1 MSVTARVGI
10 TTIGDRPGHWADAE
24 RALGPSVELLQEPVN
39 LQSMSSTGYDDAHQR
54 VAAAAA
60 RLVERGATGV
70 MIGGTSFTFY
80 RGVEFHTQLLQRVG
94 VDVQR
99 RRCRARVW
107 RCSRRSAALGAR
119 NLAVATAYTE
129 DVNQKLD
136 EFLGA
141 YGYRVLALRG
151 MDLEDPAAAER
162 ISPEDTAELA
172 HAVFLEA
179 PQADCLLISCG
190 GLRTLD
196 LVVPLESALQG
207 PGGHVVHRH
216 RVGPRPAGGHR
227 RPARATVACSTSRR
241 ASVRSSAD

>member
-1 MSVTARVGI
+1 MSVSVRVGI

-39 LQSMSSTGYDDAHQR
+39 LQSMSSAGYDDAHQR
-54 VAAAAA
+54 VAHAAA

-80 RGVEFHTQLLQRVG
+80 RGVEFHTRLLQRVTSTSN
-94 VDVQR
+94 VQVSSTSL
-99 RRCRARVW
+99 AMLEAL
-107 RCSRRSAALGAR
+107 AALGAR

-129 DVNQKLD
+129 DVNQRLTQ
-136 EFLGA
+136 FLEA
-141 YGYRVLALRG
+141 YDYRVLALRG

-179 PQADCLLISCG
+179 PRADCVLISCG

-196 LVVPLESALQG
+196 LVVPLEAACKVPVVTSYTVTVWGLARLAGTTAQ
-207 PGGHVVHRH
+207 PGYGRLLDLI
-216 RVGPRPAGGHR
+216 P
-227 RPARATVACSTSRR
+227 
-241 ASVRSSAD
+241 SVSRSSAD

>member
-80 RGVEFHTQLLQRVG
+80 RGVEFHTQLLQRVSSMSN
-94 VDVQR
+94 VPVSSTSL
-99 RRCRARVW
+99 AMLEAL
-107 RCSRRSAALGAR
+107 AALGAR

-129 DVNQKLD
+129 DVNQKLN

-179 PQADCLLISCG
+179 PQADCLLIACG

-196 LVVPLESALQG
+196 LVVPLETACKVPVVTSYTVTVWGLAQLAGAAAQ
-207 PGGHVVHRH
+207 PGYGRLLDLTPSVSR
-216 RVGPRPAGGHR
+216 
-227 RPARATVACSTSRR
+227 ST
-241 ASVRSSAD
+241 AD

>member
-1 MSVTARVGI
+1 ML
-10 TTIGDRPGHWADAE
+10 E
-24 RALGPSVELLQEPVN
+24 AL
-39 LQSMSSTGYDDAHQR
+39 
-54 VAAAAA
+54 
-60 RLVERGATGV
+60 
-70 MIGGTSFTFY
+70 
-80 RGVEFHTQLLQRVG
+80 
-94 VDVQR
+94 
-99 RRCRARVW
+99 
-107 RCSRRSAALGAR
+107 AALDAR

-129 DVNQKLD
+129 DVNKKLD

-196 LVVPLESALQG
+196 LVVPLETACKVPVVTSYTVTVWGLAQLAGVEAQ
-207 PGGHVVHRH
+207 PGYGRLPDLTPSVSR
-216 RVGPRPAGGHR
+216 
-227 RPARATVACSTSRR
+227 ST
-241 ASVRSSAD
+241 AD